1 MTNKEVINTL
11 KDMKK
16 YFLMIHLLT
25 SIMVFDDNDK
35 TAIDLAINALEAL
48 DEIGEYKIFSDFVVA
63 TCSSFAR
70 CSEDKAD
77 DIIEELLN
85 HKSKYPKLNMLWDQ
99 YCGNFS

>member
-1 MTNKEVINTL
+1 MTNIEAINTL

-16 YFLMIHLLT
+16 YFNDPC
-25 SIMVFDDNDK
+25 SDKYYGFDDNDNVS
-35 TAIDLAINALEAL
+35 IDAAINALEMI
-48 DEIGEYKIFSDFVVA
+48 DEIGEYMLFSDFVVA

-70 CSEDKAD
+70 CSGDKAD

>member
-1 MTNKEVINTL
+1 MTNIEAINTL

-16 YFLMIHLLT
+16 YFNDPT
-25 SIMVFDDNDK
+25 TDKYYGFEDTDNEAVDV
-35 TAIDLAINALEAL
+35 AIKALEML
-48 DEIGEYKIFSDFVVA
+48 DEIVEYKLFSDFVVA
-63 TCSSFAR
+63 TCTTFAK

-85 HKSKYPKLNMLWDQ
+85 NKKKYPKLSLLWDQ

>member
-1 MTNKEVINTL
+1 MKLIIDIDDDYYELVKHDVENYHNDFLPFILIANGTPYTN
-11 KDMKK
+11 
-16 YFLMIHLLT
+16 
-25 SIMVFDDNDK
+25 
-35 TAIDLAINALEAL
+35 
-48 DEIGEYKIFSDFVVA
+48 EYERFSDFVVA

-85 HKSKYPKLNMLWDQ
+85 HRSKYPKLNLLWDQ